1 MRSPQPCWGHHYHTR
16 WAAGCRV
23 MTDTTPDPNAVL
35 AALGLTEATAI
46 TPVSGGW
53 DTTIWRVEHGGATY
67 ALRLF
72 RAEQTATCRRE
83 VLAMGA
89 ATAAGL
95 PVPRVHA
102 EGVWQARPALLLD
115 WCPGLPLTRALQAR
129 PARLLS
135 LGAAFGR
142 MQAAVHAVRAPAG
155 LAEGRPDWIA
165 WAGPEEVAL
174 QARLRALALR
184 SDALLH
190 FDYHPLNVMA
200 DGRRI
205 SGVLDWAN
213 AAAGDPRA
221 NAARTFTLLRLAPL
235 GPGIPLRRIAVVRRV
250 LALGW
255 RRGYEQVAGPVGDL
269 ALFHAWAAAVM
280 LRDLA
285 AKLGRPGVWLE
296 QHHLNALRRTVDA
309 WKQRA
314 GLPG

>member
-1 MRSPQPCWGHHYHTR
+1 MPE
-16 WAAGCRV
+16 A
-23 MTDTTPDPNAVL
+23 DIDPAAVL

-53 DTTIWRVEHGGATY
+53 DTTIWRVEHGGTAY

-115 WCPGLPLTRALQAR
+115 WCPGLPLTRALEAR

-165 WAGPEEVAL
+165 WAGPEEAAL

-184 SDALLH
+184 PDALLH

-221 NAARTFTLLRLAPL
+221 DVVRTFTILRLVPFAP
-235 GPGIPLRRIAVVRRV
+235 GTPLRERFGRR
-250 LALGW
+250 LLELSW
-255 RRGYEQVAGPVGDL
+255 RRGYRQVAGPPGDL
-269 ALFHAWAAAVM
+269 TLFAAWAGAVM
-280 LRDLA
+280 VRDLA
-285 AKLGRPGVWLE
+285 PKLGRPGIWL
-296 QHHLNALRRTVDA
+296 QPHHLDRIRRWTA
-309 WKQRA
+309 AQKRRA
-314 GLPG
+314 GLPLSG